1 MITVVGSRSQP
12 TQGPRSSEI
21 DAALKTLAAAN
32 LNPQHLAELAQIR
45 EASIQGKISRGI
57 GVRSGPSGF
66 EVNLEHGSLKVATP
80 GAFGTHALTL
90 TLRGVVAGSTQAT
103 VEALCQEI
111 NKVAAKLLHYPK
123 DWKVELSN
131 NGDLPSGVGD
141 MTVLITPLVL
151 DSISRQREQTE
162 VVNGSERCSQMEL
175 LRSYGLQEVENDF
188 LRVAVGLFQV
198 GVGFSPEKY
207 EIGRGSTSES
217 V

>member
-1 MITVVGSRSQP
+1 
-12 TQGPRSSEI
+12 
-21 DAALKTLAAAN
+21 
-32 LNPQHLAELAQIR
+32 
-45 EASIQGKISRGI
+45 
-57 GVRSGPSGF
+57 
-66 EVNLEHGSLKVATP
+66 
-80 GAFGTHALTL
+80 
-90 TLRGVVAGSTQAT
+90 LRGVVAGSTQAT

-217 V
+217 VLEGKIVTTKPGRYSATVLIDYEGVRGVAWGARTGCFRYLGAAAKSGSL